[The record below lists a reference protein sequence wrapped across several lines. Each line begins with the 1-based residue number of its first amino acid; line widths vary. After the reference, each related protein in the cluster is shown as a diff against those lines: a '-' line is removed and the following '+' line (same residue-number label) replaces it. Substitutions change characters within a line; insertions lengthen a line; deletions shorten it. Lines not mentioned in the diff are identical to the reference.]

1 MSGALL
7 LKGDRMDDKQIN
19 TIIGY
24 AVVAIVAYY
33 VLSAII
39 PFLIAGVIGW
49 VVLKAYAQYQRNKK

>member
-1 MSGALL
+1 
-7 LKGDRMDDKQIN
+7 MDDKQIN